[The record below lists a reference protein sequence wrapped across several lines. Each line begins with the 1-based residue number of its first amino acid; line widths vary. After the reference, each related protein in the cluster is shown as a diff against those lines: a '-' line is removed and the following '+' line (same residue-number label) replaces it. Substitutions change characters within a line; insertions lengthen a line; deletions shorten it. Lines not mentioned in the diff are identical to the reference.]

1 MRALLTLVLFL
12 AAAAGGG
19 AYWVYSTQQQAGPPP
34 SRLPALGTI
43 PEPALGIELR
53 RALERR
59 DGSALGVLLSQ
70 EHQQQ
75 LTAALRPVVAIT
87 EIRLLKAVHTATH
100 PAATLARPAAVAGAS
115 QLKEQAASLL
125 AAKEEATPP
134 TA

>member
-87 EIRLLKAVHTATH
+87 EIRLLKAVRMGEETVVAYVVRGQDSQGDET
-100 PAATLARPAAVAGAS
+100 VAGLVLN
-115 QLKEQAASLL
+115 LKDNLL
-125 AAKEEATPP
+125 ESVQ
-134 TA
+134 